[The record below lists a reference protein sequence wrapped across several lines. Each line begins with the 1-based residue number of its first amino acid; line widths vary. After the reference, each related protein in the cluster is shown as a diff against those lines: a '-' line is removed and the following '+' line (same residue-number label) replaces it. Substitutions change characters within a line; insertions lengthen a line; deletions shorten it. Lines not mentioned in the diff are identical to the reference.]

1 MDLYR
6 EIHSRRILI
15 ILDTVDDMIK
25 NEPDKLREK
34 IKWLIENTSY
44 AKFILVSSVDFDF

>member
-6 EIHSRRILI
+6 EIHQRRILI
-15 ILDTVDDMIK
+15 ILDTIDAMIK
-25 NEPDKLREK
+25 YEPEKLIEK

-44 AKFILVSSVDFDF
+44 AKFVLVSCENFDF